1 MNEAEKQTLIAQIA
15 AERFLNVPDTRIA
28 ESLNINRSKLRRL
41 VASKEYLEYV
51 KDLGEKAV
59 AHALSAFKSK
69 MEDLEPL
76 AYAALKQNLIDGKLD
91 AVKVWGEFVGVK
103 DKAPG
108 EGLGSGNLTVILPG
122 AEAPKDIE
130 VEVSNAVQ
138 DEEN

>member
-1 MNEAEKQTLIAQIA
+1 MNEAEKQTLIAQVA

-28 ESLNINRSKLRRL
+28 ESLGITRSKLRRL
-41 VASKEYLEYV
+41 VQTKEYLDYV
-51 KDLGEKAV
+51 KELGDKAV
-59 AHALSAFKSK
+59 AHALSAFKTK

-108 EGLGSGNLTVILPG
+108 EGVGTGNLTVILPG
-122 AEAPKDIE
+122 AEAPKDIT
-130 VEVSNAVQ
+130 VEVQDAVQ
-138 DEEN
+138 DAED